1 MRIKKFFE
9 NEIPDISGDRTN
21 DIIEDLQQMVTFLN
35 QKVENIDSY
44 INELGNFQNK
54 TKSKN
59 DQIDDSV
66 SNLQLVRGSLID
78 AYDKLDNIILSLE
91 DYNKSGR
98 KYIY

>member
-44 INELGNFQNK
+44 ITHIFL
-54 TKSKN
+54 
-59 DQIDDSV
+59 
-66 SNLQLVRGSLID
+66 
-78 AYDKLDNIILSLE
+78 
-91 DYNKSGR
+91 
-98 KYIY
+98 